1 MNGVV
6 KRDNIIIKDAFEN
19 NLKHINVE
27 IPIDKFTCV
36 TGVSGCGKSSLIYDT
51 LYAESQRELLENLS
65 GNMFA
70 QKIMNKAHVG
80 SIENLRPALNVSQ
93 NYYNSNPRSTIGT
106 LSDSSHYL
114 RTLFALITNY
124 REGLTLK
131 ESFFSSN
138 DPTSCCKKCKGLG
151 KEYAVSMD
159 RLIPDDEKTL
169 RSGAISYFKGKETS
183 EEYQTLVVL
192 CSLHNIDLDK
202 KVRELNDEEKE
213 ILLYR
218 DSSELI
224 QLKFKTPK
232 GRTKH
237 RSIEVKGAVRELEDK
252 LRDIDTPSVFANI
265 SKYLTK
271 QVCSRCQGTR
281 LEDKVLE
288 HSVCEENISN
298 VENMPMNEL
307 NKWIEKV
314 KHEYVQSNVHEQVNQ
329 MLNQIFIRTNNM
341 IAMNIGYL
349 SLNRSIPSLSGGE
362 VQRVRIC
369 KQLNCALSGLVYI
382 LDEPCRGLHPRNII
396 SIIDATK
403 DLVAKGNTVIAI
415 EHNRKYISEADKVI
429 ELGPVG
435 GPKGGYVIN
444 EDVNQERKKT
454 EIILNFKSPKS
465 PKNWIRFEKTN
476 FRNIVDPDVEIPLKK
491 ITCITGVSGSG
502 KSTLVSVIEDCVS
515 SGKAVKC
522 HKFTNTTK
530 VNTVDYVNQ
539 KPIGKTSRSTVASYL
554 DVFDNIRQL
563 FSLTESAKINGF
575 TASDFSLNVPG
586 GRCESCQ
593 GTGFQKIE
601 LNYLPDSYI
610 ECTECGG
617 RRYHE
622 DVLLVKYKDKTI
634 NDILNASVSELFE
647 VFNDVI
653 PVYSKLKCV
662 DEIGLGYISLGQM
675 SMQLSGGE
683 AQRIKLAKS
692 LGAPM
697 KKKKI
702 YILDEPTSGLNTQ
715 DIELL
720 EKVLLKLEEQGE
732 TIIIIE
738 HNIEFIAKISDYL
751 LDFGIKSGDL
761 GGKIVSKGLPENV
774 FRDPQSSWYGLV

>member
-1 MNGVV
+1 M
-6 KRDNIIIKDAFEN
+6 KDNIIIRDAYEN
-19 NLKHINVE
+19 NLKHIHVE

-65 GNMFA
+65 GNMFT

-93 NYYNSNPRSTIGT
+93 NYYNSNPRSTMGT

-114 RTLFALITNY
+114 RTLFALITNFS
-124 REGLTLK
+124 EGLMLK

-138 DPTSCCKKCKGLG
+138 DPKSCCEKCKGLG
-151 KEYAVSMD
+151 EEYAVSMD
-159 RLIPDDEKTL
+159 SLIPDEEKTL
-169 RSGAISYFKGKETS
+169 RNGAISYYKGKVTS
-183 EEYQTLVVL
+183 QEYQSLVVL
-192 CSLHNIDLDK
+192 CAVHNIDLDK
-202 KVRELNDEEKE
+202 RVRDLSDEEKE

-218 DSSELI
+218 DNSESI

-237 RSIEVKGAVRELEDK
+237 KSVEVKGAMRELQDK
-252 LRDIDTPSVFANI
+252 LKDIDTPSVFASI
-265 SKYLTK
+265 SKYLIK
-271 QVCSRCQGTR
+271 QVCSVCKGSKLKET
-281 LEDKVLE
+281 VLAY
-288 HSVCEENISN
+288 SICDENISN
-298 VENMPMNEL
+298 VENMPLFKLDE
-307 NKWIEKV
+307 WTGKV
-314 KHEYVQSNVHEQVNQ
+314 KYTYAQSNIHEQVDQ
-329 MLNQIFIRTNNM
+329 LLNQLLVRTHNM
-341 IAMNIGYL
+341 IALDVGYL
-349 SLNRSIPSLSGGE
+349 SLNRCIPSLSGGE

-382 LDEPCRGLHPRNII
+382 LDEPCKGLHPRNII

-403 DLVAKGNTVIAI
+403 NLVAKGNTVIAI
-415 EHNRKYISEADKVI
+415 EHNGKYISEADNVI

-435 GPKGGYVIN
+435 GPEGGYVIN
-444 EDVNQERKKT
+444 EDVNPVSKESEMVYEFKEKKV
-454 EIILNFKSPKS
+454 PR
-465 PKNWIRFEKTN
+465 NWMRFENIN
-476 FRNIVDPDVEIPLKK
+476 FRNIINQDVEVPLER

-502 KSTLVSVIEDCVS
+502 KSTLVSVIENCVA
-515 SGKAVKC
+515 SGKAIKC
-522 HKFTNTTK
+522 KNYSNPTK
-530 VNTVDYVNQ
+530 IKNVDFVNQ

-563 FSLTESAKINGF
+563 FSQTEYARINGF

-593 GTGFQKIE
+593 GTGFQKFE

-610 ECTECGG
+610 ECTECSG
-617 RRYHE
+617 RRYH
-622 DVLLVKYKDKTI
+622 DDLLLVKYKNKTI
-634 NDILNASVSELFE
+634 NDILNAPISELFGI
-647 VFNDVI
+647 FDGVI
-653 PVYSKLKCV
+653 PIYSKLKCV

-692 LGAPM
+692 LGAPT
-697 KKKKI
+697 KSRKI
-702 YILDEPTSGLNTQ
+702 YILDEPTSGLHFQ

-720 EKVLLKLEEQGE
+720 EKVLLKLEAQGE
-732 TIIIIE
+732 TLIIIE
-738 HNIEFIAKISDYL
+738 HNMDFIAKISDYL
-751 LDFGIKSGDL
+751 LDFGIESGDL
-761 GGKIVSKGLPENV
+761 GGKIVANGLPENV
-774 FRDPQSSWYGLV
+774 FKNPQSSWYGLI

>member
-1 MNGVV
+1 MSGAVM
-6 KRDNIIIKDAFEN
+6 KDNIIIKDAYEN
-19 NLKHINVE
+19 NLKHIHVE

-65 GNMFA
+65 GNMFT

-114 RTLFALITNY
+114 RTLFALITNFSE
-124 REGLTLK
+124 RLTLK

-138 DPTSCCKKCKGLG
+138 DPNSCCEKCKGLG
-151 KEYAVSMD
+151 EEYAVSMD
-159 RLIPDDEKTL
+159 SLIPDEEKTL
-169 RSGAISYFKGKETS
+169 RNGAISYYKGKVTS
-183 EEYQTLVVL
+183 QEYQSLVVL
-192 CSLHNIDLDK
+192 CAVHNIDLDK
-202 KVRELNDEEKE
+202 RVRDLSDEEKE

-218 DSSELI
+218 DNSESI

-232 GRTKH
+232 GRNKH
-237 RSIEVKGAVRELEDK
+237 KSVEVKGAMRELQDK
-252 LRDIDTPSVFANI
+252 LKDIDTPSVFASI
-265 SKYLTK
+265 SKYLIK
-271 QVCSRCQGTR
+271 QVCSACKGSKLKET
-281 LEDKVLE
+281 VLAY
-288 HSVCEENISN
+288 SICDENISN
-298 VENMPMNEL
+298 VENMPLFKLDE
-307 NKWIEKV
+307 WTGKV
-314 KHEYVQSNVHEQVNQ
+314 KYTYAQSNIHEQVDQ
-329 MLNQIFIRTNNM
+329 LLNQLLVRTHNM
-341 IAMNIGYL
+341 IALDVGYL

-382 LDEPCRGLHPRNII
+382 LDEPCKGLHPRNII

-403 DLVAKGNTVIAI
+403 NLVAKGNTVIAI
-415 EHNRKYISEADKVI
+415 EHNGKYISEADKVI

-435 GPKGGYVIN
+435 GPEGGYVIN
-444 EDVNQERKKT
+444 EDVNPVSKESELVYEFKEKKV
-454 EIILNFKSPKS
+454 PR
-465 PKNWIRFEKTN
+465 NWMRFENIN
-476 FRNIVDPDVEIPLKK
+476 FRNIINQDVEVPLER

-502 KSTLVSVIEDCVS
+502 KSTLVSVIENCVA
-515 SGKAVKC
+515 SGKAIKC
-522 HKFTNTTK
+522 KNYSNPAK
-530 VNTVDYVNQ
+530 IKNVDFVNQ

-563 FSLTESAKINGF
+563 FSQTEYARINGF

-610 ECTECGG
+610 ECTECSG
-617 RRYHE
+617 RRYH
-622 DVLLVKYKDKTI
+622 DDLLLVKYKNKTI
-634 NDILNASVSELFE
+634 NDILNAPISELFGI
-647 VFNDVI
+647 FDGVI
-653 PVYSKLKCV
+653 PIYSKLKCV

-692 LGAPM
+692 LGAPT
-697 KKKKI
+697 KNRKI
-702 YILDEPTSGLNTQ
+702 YILDEPTSGLHFQ

-720 EKVLLKLEEQGE
+720 EKVLLKLEAQGE

-738 HNIEFIAKISDYL
+738 HNMDFIAKISDYL
-751 LDFGIKSGDL
+751 LDFGIESGDL
-761 GGKIVSKGLPENV
+761 GGKIVANGLPENV
-774 FRDPQSSWYGLV
+774 FKNPQSSWYGLV